1 MQPSSVFR
9 QLFGI
14 SEECC
19 FGKGCFLPCS
29 SWKAAAGIDKLVCG
43 FQGGCHSEELWWS
56 MRADEAVVQLPGSI
70 LPVPRPVAGLRML
83 LRSSQLFRTLSH
95 SHMQGKSTVWS
106 LDLMSLCFC
115 YICTG
120 VLGLR
125 YQNLFILFI
134 QVYADGDSSV
144 STYERRASLREFYG
158 NSALYDIVIF
168 ILI

>member
-1 MQPSSVFR
+1 LGIEIVPRIASRRLTLHYSTTQFSISPIIC
-9 QLFGI
+9 I

-70 LPVPRPVAGLRML
+70 LPGPHPVAGLGML

-115 YICTG
+115 YSHMYRSSGFEVSKSLYFVYTG
-120 VLGLR
+120 LCRWG
-125 YQNLFILFI
+125 
-134 QVYADGDSSV
+134 
-144 STYERRASLREFYG
+144 
-158 NSALYDIVIF
+158 
-168 ILI
+168 